1 MDSFLQI
8 IKGPEFWMSF
18 AFVAV
23 ILIAARP
30 LGRFLSRWG
39 AQQADKVRAHL
50 DEPANLRKQA
60 EELYEK
66 YVLHTKNQE
75 KERANILKQADIEI
89 ENLRKDFEE
98 HTAERMQRKDREV
111 AARLKMV
118 QENGT
123 RQMKEQ
129 MAKLVIEKTYDI
141 LHERESDDTK
151 RREMDKSIALLFDS
165 LKKNTHLLKND

>member
-23 ILIAARP
+23 VLIAMRP

-75 KERANILKQADIEI
+75 KERADILKQAEIEI

-118 QENGT
+118 QENAT

-141 LHERESDDTK
+141 LHERESDETK
-151 RREMDKSIALLFDS
+151 QREMDKSISLLFDS